1 MSLNLVL
8 DNTKSIAINGKI
20 AIPGSKSESNRL
32 LILQDFFPTI
42 AIENLSNSDDTNYL
56 KKALLSK
63 SETIDIG
70 HSGTAMRFLTA
81 FFATKIGKSITL
93 SGSKRMQ
100 ERPIKILVKALN
112 VIGASISYL
121 KNEGYPPIHI
131 EGKKIQKNK
140 LSLRAD
146 VSSQY
151 ISALLLIAPTLSNGL
166 EINLEGAITSTPY
179 IDMTLNLLN
188 EIGIQTKFVD
198 DAIVVFKPTKQDIL
212 PKTITVESDWSSASY
227 FYSLVALHS
236 NSQIELSGF
245 KRQSLQGDSVLPEI
259 YKQFGV
265 RTIYN
270 KNGII
275 IKNEN
280 STVNL
285 KLFTLDLSNTPDLAQ
300 TIAITCLGL
309 GVDCHLTGLHT
320 LKIKETDRLLA
331 LKNELEKLGA
341 IVQITKDSLKLKA
354 TTWINQNCAIETYED
369 HRMAMSFAPLSVK
382 VPLEI
387 ENPEVVSKSYPN
399 FWEDFSKLHQIL

>member
-1 MSLNLVL
+1 VSLNLVL

-42 AIENLSNSDDTNYL
+42 TIENLSNSDDTNYL
-56 KKALLSK
+56 KKALHSK
-63 SETIDIG
+63 SETINIG

-81 FFATKIGKSITL
+81 FFAAKNGRSITL
-93 SGSKRMQ
+93 TGSKRMQ

-112 VIGASISYL
+112 ELGASISYL

-131 EGKKIQKNK
+131 KGKKIQKKK

-151 ISALLLIAPTLSNGL
+151 MSALLLIAPTLSKGL

-179 IDMTLNLLN
+179 INLTLNLLN
-188 EIGIQTKFVD
+188 KIGVQTKI
-198 DAIVVFKPTKQDIL
+198 AGNTIVVFKPRTLDIL

-227 FYSLVALHS
+227 FYSLVALHP

-245 KRQSLQGDSVLPEI
+245 KRRSQQGDSVLPEI
-259 YKQFGV
+259 YKKFGV
-265 RTIYN
+265 ATKYTS
-270 KNGII
+270 KGII
-275 IKNEN
+275 LSNES
-280 STVNL
+280 STSKVQLLN
-285 KLFTLDLSNTPDLAQ
+285 LDLNNTPDLAQ

-309 GVDCHLTGLHT
+309 GIDCYLTGLYT
-320 LKIKETDRLLA
+320 LKIKETDRLQA
-331 LKNELEKLGA
+331 LKNELEKLGGKVA
-341 IVQITKDSLKLKA
+341 IDKDSLRLLS
-354 TTWINQNCAIETYED
+354 TTQLNPNCLIKTYED
-369 HRMAMSFAPLSVK
+369 HRMAMAFAPLSVK

-387 ENPEVVSKSYPN
+387 ENPQVVSKSYPS
-399 FWEDFSKLHQIL
+399 FWKDFSKIYQTL